1 MTVEKHRALRI
12 GIVAGEASG
21 DLLAAGLMQALKQR
35 YPAVEFEGI
44 AGPAMIAAGCKALFP
59 SEKLAVM
66 GLVEVLVHYRELHG
80 IRSQVRDHFLKQP
93 PDVFIGVDAPDFNLG
108 LERSLKEAGIKT
120 VHYVSPSVWAWRQY
134 RVKKIAKSVDL
145 MLTLFPFEADFYRQH
160 KIKVEFVGHPLA
172 DMIPLEPDR
181 AAARADLGLPL
192 DRPVVAL
199 LPGSRMSEVNALGNI
214 LVDTATWLHQQQKDI
229 VFVAPLAT
237 KATRSAFEEI
247 VKKAAQPDI
256 DLRVQEGRARDVMA
270 AADVVILASG
280 TATLEALL
288 LKRPMVVTYRLAPLT
303 HWIAKQMIKTSYISL
318 PNLLAGE
325 PVVSELIQEQ
335 ATADNLGKKTLE
347 LLRNPSSYDRV
358 VGKFQQIH
366 HRLRQNASDRAA
378 TAVLELLEH

>member
-21 DLLAAGLMQALKQR
+21 DLLAAGLIQSIKQR
-35 YPAVEFEGI
+35 HPTAEFEGI

-59 SEKLAVM
+59 AEKLAVM
-66 GLVEVLVHYRELHG
+66 GLVEVLAHYRELHG
-80 IRSQVRDHFLKQP
+80 IRNQVRDHFLKQP

-108 LERSLKEAGIKT
+108 LERLFKEAGIKT

-145 MLTLFPFEADFYRQH
+145 ILTLFPFEADFYRQH
-160 KIKVEFVGHPLA
+160 NVRVAFVGHPFA
-172 DMIPLEPDR
+172 DMIPLEADR
-181 AAARADLGLPL
+181 VAARTKLGLPL
-192 DRPVVAL
+192 DRPIVAL
-199 LPGSRMSEVNALGNI
+199 LPGSRMSEVNALGK
-214 LVDTATWLHQQQKDI
+214 LLLDTASWIHQRQKDI

-237 KATRSAFEEI
+237 KATQSAFEEFANEF
-247 VKKAAQPDI
+247 VTSGI
-256 DLRVQEGRARDVMA
+256 DLRVQEGQARDVME

-303 HWIAKQMIKTSYISL
+303 YWIAKRMIKTPYVSL

-325 PVVSELIQEQ
+325 LVVSELIQDQ
-335 ATADNLGKKTLE
+335 ATADNLGQKTLE
-347 LLRNPSSYDRV
+347 LLRNPTDYDRI
-358 VGKFQQIH
+358 VGMFQRIH
-366 HRLRQNASDRAA
+366 YQLRQNASERAA
-378 TAVLELLEH
+378 TAVLELIEH

>member
-1 MTVEKHRALRI
+1 MTIEKQRTLRV

-21 DLLAAGLMQALKQR
+21 DLLAAGLIQAIKQR
-35 YPAVEFEGI
+35 CPTAEFEGI

-66 GLVEVLVHYRELHG
+66 GLVEVLAHYRELHG

-93 PDVFIGVDAPDFNLG
+93 PDVFIGIDAPDFNLD
-108 LERSLKEAGIKT
+108 LERSLKDAGIKT

-134 RVKKIAKSVDL
+134 RVKKISKSVDL

-160 KIKVEFVGHPLA
+160 NVKVEFVGHPLA
-172 DMIPLEPDR
+172 DMIPLEADR
-181 AAARADLGLPL
+181 AAAREQLGLPL

-199 LPGSRMSEVNALGNI
+199 LPGSRMSEVNALGKL
-214 LVDTATWLHQQQKDI
+214 LVDAAKWLHQRQKDI

-237 KATRSAFEEI
+237 DATRSAFEGFANSVAESGL
-247 VKKAAQPDI
+247 
-256 DLRVQEGRARDVMA
+256 DLRVQEGRARDVMT

-303 HWIAKQMIKTSYISL
+303 YWIAKRMIKTPYVSL

-325 PVVSELIQEQ
+325 PVVSELIQDQ
-335 ATADNLGKKTLE
+335 ATAENLGHKTLE

-366 HRLRQNASDRAA
+366 HQLRQNANARAA
-378 TAVLELLEH
+378 TAVLGLLEH